1 LSTYKVGLI
10 TGATGFIGS
19 SIAKEFNQND
29 LGIKWYTP
37 TSNELPL
44 FDKNYT
50 IKTIQKIQ
58 PDLVIHCAALLPFK
72 VGWENSKKGNILID
86 TNLVNALKL
95 LDKNVKIIYCSGVS
109 LYNNTGLELT
119 EKSPLE
125 AKNVYFESKILGENL
140 IRGNFENTV
149 ILRISAPYGPSQKI
163 ETVLQK
169 FVRLAKKNQDLSIYG
184 DGSRVQNF
192 TLIDD
197 VVEAVKKV
205 ITLDATGV
213 YNIASNASITMKKL
227 AETII
232 SVLKSDAKISTI
244 EVIEPDVVV
253 PLNVSNSKAKKQ
265 LGWYPSTKLADGI
278 KKFKDESGD
287 NI

>member
-1 LSTYKVGLI
+1 M
-10 TGATGFIGS
+10 
-19 SIAKEFNQND
+19 
-29 LGIKWYTP
+29 
-37 TSNELPL
+37 
-44 FDKNYT
+44 
-50 IKTIQKIQ
+50 
-58 PDLVIHCAALLPFK
+58 
-72 VGWENSKKGNILID
+72 
-86 TNLVNALKL
+86 
-95 LDKNVKIIYCSGVS
+95 
-109 LYNNTGLELT
+109 
-119 EKSPLE
+119 
-125 AKNVYFESKILGENL
+125 
-140 IRGNFENTV
+140 
-149 ILRISAPYGPSQKI
+149 
-163 ETVLQK
+163 
-169 FVRLAKKNQDLSIYG
+169 RLAKKNQDLSIYG